1 MTETILSAVIS
12 ASAAIL
18 VCILTSV
25 FQNRKTRAQQ
35 EKTIS
40 LIEYKI
46 GELTSHVEKH
56 NNYIERTLILE
67 GQMKEVQHD
76 IRDLKG
82 VIKIVEPSCMRTT
95 CDRTNPPFHFMK
107 EKVKFSALIKKDVE
121 KIMEEANFTDEQMKI
136 FSCLLKDKYTDVGIM
151 EITKIPHKRYYEVK
165 KIISEKI
172 IRVMNK

>member
-1 MTETILSAVIS
+1 MTETVLSAVIS
-12 ASAAIL
+12 AGAAIL

-76 IRDLKG
+76 IRDLK
-82 VIKIVEPSCMRTT
+82 
-95 CDRTNPPFHFMK
+95 MK
-107 EKVKFSALIKKDVE
+107 E
-121 KIMEEANFTDEQMKI
+121 
-136 FSCLLKDKYTDVGIM
+136 Y
-151 EITKIPHKRYYEVK
+151 
-165 KIISEKI
+165 
-172 IRVMNK
+172 